1 MRAVGERIGKVF
13 AAKGAKIFVA
23 DIRALRRERPH
34 SAHDVYARPAP
45 EPPGTGDGPATVAP
59 E

>member
-1 MRAVGERIGKVF
+1 MLQVIGF
-13 AAKGAKIFVA
+13 ANFIGP
-23 DIRALRRERPH
+23 LP
-34 SAHDVYARPAP
+34 AHDVYARPAP